1 MNPDDPTAPSDGL
14 PPSDDHDPVLS
25 AAGARLR
32 QQVPGV
38 SAPAVEAAVWRRR
51 ARRVGVLAGA
61 SLVVVALLGAL
72 LVQERRSD
80 SGDGGDVAGER
91 PGAPS
96 EASVDRLLASLDA
109 QPVDPTRVRL
119 VSTVSTFADCDA
131 LIGDLRS
138 VGAAH
143 VGSRGFGGYGDVIP
157 FPRGVADAEGASDF
171 LSPVAG
177 NLAYTGGDDA
187 GTTLGTNVQV
197 SGVDELDLVKAVGS
211 LIYDLDGK
219 GNLRITDAKTLA
231 VVSTVATVPADLL
244 PDPTGERA
252 SDGGWAGVSE
262 LLVADGRA
270 VVFGSETEVSEPV
283 EGDPSATQAS
293 TSYLTVAFVD
303 VSDPAAPTL
312 TDRVRVEG
320 SLVSAR
326 LVGGEVRLVTTA
338 NMADLGFVMPTTPN
352 SVAKALDM
360 NRRSVASS
368 TAPDWIPDWQREGSD
383 PRPLVPCERVHVPD
397 TFAGVAMTSMV
408 TFPLGVER
416 FEPSAT
422 SILAPATTLYAGLDT
437 VAISSEV
444 WVDPVDRDRLDFDT
458 WQTAIHEFRFA
469 DAAGDAEVPADTAPP
484 TYAGSG
490 IVDGSTV
497 GQFAFGEIAD
507 SLAVV
512 TTEGTPWQQDPE
524 VAVDLTV
531 LTADGNGGLA
541 KTGTVE
547 DLADGMGAV
556 VAVRFVEGR
565 VLISTGLF
573 GREVHVIDVTDP
585 AAPRRAGTVA
595 LPGEVGYF
603 HPLPEN
609 RALLVGSR
617 YDEVG
622 EGPSRRG
629 RSWVQAHLLD
639 VGDPDAPVIVASWER
654 PWVADNTAYDHHAFT
669 FWPDRE
675 LALWGLYRT
684 DSEAGTQL
692 NEAVVLQ
699 AGEALAEVALPVASK
714 PNEVPP
720 PCPAVEITDPDAR
733 DMVGPD
739 GVVLRCDD
747 VDRATVEWPR
757 YRCYR
762 VDAGMVARFA
772 PGQEELASFHLCS
785 PASPPVV
792 RRVLVVAGT
801 PILLTDQTLE
811 ALDPATFQ
819 RTAVAYHPGSD
830 ANVW

>member
-1 MNPDDPTAPSDGL
+1 MNHDDPTSPSDGL
-14 PPSDDHDPVLS
+14 GPSDEHDPVLS

-32 QQVPGV
+32 QQAGGV

-96 EASVDRLLASLDA
+96 QASVDRLLASLDA

-131 LIGDLRS
+131 LIDDLRS

-143 VGSRGFGGYGDVIP
+143 VGSRGFGGYGDVVP
-157 FPRGVADAEGASDF
+157 FARESDAEGAGSVSG
-171 LSPVAG
+171 SPIAAD
-177 NLAYTGGDDA
+177 LAYTGGDDA

-197 SGVDELDLVKAVGS
+197 SGVDELDLVKAEGS

-219 GNLRITDAKTLA
+219 GNLRITDAKTLE
-231 VVSTVATVPADLL
+231 VVSTVAVLPAALL
-244 PDPTGERA
+244 PDPTGER
-252 SDGGWAGVSE
+252 SPDDGWASVSE

-352 SVAKALDM
+352 SVAKALEM
-360 NRRSVASS
+360 NRRSTASS
-368 TAPDWIPDWQREGSD
+368 TAPDWIPDWQREGGD
-383 PRPLVPCERVHVPD
+383 PTPLVPCERVHVPD

-408 TFPLGVER
+408 TFPLGAEQ

-422 SILAPATTLYAGLDT
+422 SILAPATTLYAGLDR

-444 WVDPVDRDRLDFDT
+444 WVDPIDRDRLDFDT

-469 DAAGDAEVPADTAPP
+469 DAAEDGAAATAPP

-524 VAVDLTV
+524 VAIDLTV
-531 LTADGNGGLA
+531 LRPDGDGNLA

-547 DLADGMGAV
+547 DLADGNGAV
-556 VAVRFVEGR
+556 AAVRFVEGR

-585 AAPRRAGTVA
+585 AQPRRAGTVSV
-595 LPGEVGYF
+595 PGTVGYF
-603 HPLPEN
+603 HPLAEG
-609 RALLVGSR
+609 RALLIGSR

-622 EGPSRRG
+622 EGQSRRG

-639 VGDPDAPVIVASWER
+639 VSDADAPVVVASWER
-654 PWVADNTAYDHHAFT
+654 PWVSDATASDHHAFT

-675 LALWGLYRT
+675 LAMWGLYGT
-684 DSEAGTQL
+684 GSDSTSQP
-692 NEAVVLQ
+692 NEAAVLQ
-699 AGEALAEVALPVASK
+699 AGEALAEVAVPVVSK
-714 PNEVPP
+714 PDEVPP
-720 PCPAVEITDPDAR
+720 PCPAVEVTDPDAR
-733 DMVGPD
+733 SMIGPD
-739 GVVLRCDD
+739 GVVLRCAD
-747 VDRATVEWPR
+747 VDQATVEWPR
-757 YRCYR
+757 YQCYR
-762 VDAGMVARFA
+762 VDQGTIARFA
-772 PGQEELASFHLCS
+772 PGEEDAASFHACS
-785 PASPPVV
+785 PAAQPSV
-792 RRVLVVAGT
+792 RRVLVVSGT

-811 ALDPATFQ
+811 ALDPTTFQ
-819 RTAVAYHPGSD
+819 STAVAYHPSD
-830 ANVW
+830 GAIYW